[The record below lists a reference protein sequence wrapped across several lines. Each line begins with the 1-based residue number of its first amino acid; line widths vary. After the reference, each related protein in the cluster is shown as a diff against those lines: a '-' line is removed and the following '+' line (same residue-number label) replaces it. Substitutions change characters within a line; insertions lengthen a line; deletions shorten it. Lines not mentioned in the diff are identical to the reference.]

1 MLAGDCSMN
10 IIVIITGLLVGG
22 YIHTKLGNNK

>member
-10 IIVIITGLLVGG
+10 IIVIIADLLVGG
-22 YIHTKLGNNK
+22 YIHTKLSNNK